1 MNDPTN
7 RPTPAPTPAYGY
19 LRVCSDAAYRD
30 APGREQ
36 DMRRYAREHGLQ
48 LISVHHEFAYGK
60 LDAFT
65 TLVDTLRRTGA
76 RHVLVPSLDH
86 LGQSGAL
93 RRVLLSRLE
102 AGLLATVHTLD
113 TP

>member
-1 MNDPTN
+1 MNETTDQ
-7 RPTPAPTPAYGY
+7 PTPAYGY

-36 DMRRYAREHGLQ
+36 DMRRYAHEHGLQ
-48 LISVHHEFAYGK
+48 LVAVRHEFAYGR

-65 TLVDTLRRTGA
+65 ALVDTLRRTGA

-86 LGQSGAL
+86 LGHSGAL

-102 AGLLATVHTLD
+102 AGLHATVHTLD

>member
-1 MNDPTN
+1 MNET
-7 RPTPAPTPAYGY
+7 TSQLTPAYGY
-19 LRVCSDAAYRD
+19 LRVCSEAAYRE

-36 DMRRYAREHGLQ
+36 AMRRYAQQHGLQ
-48 LISVHHEFAYGK
+48 LVSVQHEFAYGR

-65 TLVDTLRRTGA
+65 ALVDMVRRNGA

-102 AGLLATVHTLD
+102 AGLHATVHALD
-113 TP
+113 AP

>member
-1 MNDPTN
+1 MNET
-7 RPTPAPTPAYGY
+7 TSQLAPAAYGY
-19 LRVCSDAAYRD
+19 LRVCSDAAYRA

-36 DMRRYAREHGLQ
+36 DMKRYAHEHGLQ
-48 LISVHHEFAYGK
+48 LVAFQHEFAYGK

-65 TLVDTLRRTGA
+65 ALVDTLRRTGA

-86 LGQSGAL
+86 LGQSAAL
-93 RRVLLSRLE
+93 QRVLLSRLE
-102 AGLLATVHTLD
+102 ASLHATVHTLD